1 MGAAHNPSGAVP
13 VCPKPSNAGRDL
25 RGPDQSESVM
35 NVRFVTKTV
44 HAFLDYPVALSLV
57 AAPFLL
63 GLGRGNPLALWVS
76 VATGVA
82 AFILTLFT
90 DHRTGVFRVLPYW
103 LHLAVDR
110 LVGII
115 FVAVPSA
122 LGLQGLDAWYYW
134 ANGAA
139 VLLVTFVLNAPES
152 EDRAMKSMHA

>member
-1 MGAAHNPSGAVP
+1 
-13 VCPKPSNAGRDL
+13 
-25 RGPDQSESVM
+25 M
-35 NVRFVTKTV
+35 NIRFVTKTV

-57 AAPFLL
+57 ATPFLL
-63 GLGRGNPLALWVS
+63 GLGRGNPLGLWVS

-110 LVGII
+110 LVGIV
-115 FVAVPSA
+115 FVAVPFA
-122 LGLQGLDAWYYW
+122 LGLRGLDAWYYW

-139 VLLVTFVLNAPES
+139 VLLVTLVFNAPDGEN
-152 EDRAMKSMHA
+152 RAMKSAHG